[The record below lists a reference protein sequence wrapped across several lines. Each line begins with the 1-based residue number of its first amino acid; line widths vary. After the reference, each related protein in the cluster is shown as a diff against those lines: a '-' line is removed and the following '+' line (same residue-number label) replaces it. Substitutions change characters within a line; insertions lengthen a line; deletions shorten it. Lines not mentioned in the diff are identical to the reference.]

1 MKQVL
6 LFFFIFSWTFSFGQS
21 ITVSKEK
28 LTENISYKS
37 SNVIK
42 YDSVKNTTRLQLF
55 LKYELTVADKWFD
68 YDLPDSLYEM
78 VVGHCPIFV
87 NPNNVILE
95 PKIFIINDAD
105 KPLYGIYNMKDYNKL
120 LLRRLKNEKGVL
132 VNTIYNKEKNYHLH
146 TIKKVSKH
154 NKNELITTYQLF
166 GEKGEKVYH
175 FAIYNADDNN
185 NEQIFKFLVDAYT
198 NN

>member
-1 MKQVL
+1 MNKIV
-6 LFFFIFSWTFSFGQS
+6 LFFFIISWTFSFGQS
-21 ITVSKEK
+21 VTVSKEK

-37 SNVIK
+37 SNVIER
-42 YDSVKNTTRLQLF
+42 DSVKNITRLQLF

-78 VVGHCPIFV
+78 VVGHCPTFV

-120 LLRRLKNEKGVL
+120 ILRRLKNEKGVL

-146 TIKKVSKH
+146 TIKKVSP
-154 NKNELITTYQLF
+154 Q
-166 GEKGEKVYH
+166 
-175 FAIYNADDNN
+175 
-185 NEQIFKFLVDAYT
+185 
-198 NN
+198 